1 MKRSGNDEFH
11 FAAKRFE
18 AMKSRYSSHQVET
31 PIETGAY
38 QKGKN
43 GENPRTRKDEF
54 ARLIKSSRRKCRS
67 PSTEGVALPQSNDI
81 AVGIS
86 SVDAQTHIFGEPEG
100 EGNAFRIMANY
111 QQALVKIKVENA
123 NQAAEISKLQCEI
136 EKEKKSAA
144 VHLLSLER
152 MKECV
157 ICQAA
162 DKCVA
167 FFPCSHV
174 ALCHECQHLVE
185 ECPMCRRKVEERKM
199 VKLA

>member
-1 MKRSGNDEFH
+1 
-11 FAAKRFE
+11 
-18 AMKSRYSSHQVET
+18 MKSRYSSDQVET
-31 PIETGAY
+31 PVETGAY

-43 GENPRTRKDEF
+43 GENPRKEEF
-54 ARLIKSSRRKCRS
+54 ARLIKSSRRKFRS

-86 SVDAQTHIFGEPEG
+86 SVDAQTHVFGEPKG
-100 EGNAFRIMANY
+100 SAFRTIANY

-136 EKEKKSAA
+136 EKEKKSDAA
-144 VHLLSLER
+144 HLLSLER

-185 ECPMCRRKVEERKM
+185 ECPMCRRRSRRERW
-199 VKLA
+199 